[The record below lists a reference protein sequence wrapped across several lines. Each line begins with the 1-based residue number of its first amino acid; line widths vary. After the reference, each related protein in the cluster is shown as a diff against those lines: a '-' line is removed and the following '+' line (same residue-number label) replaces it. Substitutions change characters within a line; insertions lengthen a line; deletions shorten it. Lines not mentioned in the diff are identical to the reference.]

1 MDSSSSSKRPRVD
14 ENEAKAIADAKQE
27 AFVYCCSHAAC
38 QNEDRN
44 RITKGDYGEGCRVQ
58 HGDKRWC
65 VCLLHPC
72 DGSTDIEEGSQET
85 HLLSVH
91 VQDINTRKIN
101 LERLGQFDEVI
112 DREAKAVAS
121 ATAAERRINTLEIL
135 VADEKQRAD
144 DAVKSSLEHETAH
157 TSRHSTESNRIA
169 EAKLLANYIAVGV
182 TAVAR
187 RDIDADPAAKAA
199 IIFPSMHMGYKHADF
214 VESHTKPSITP
225 DEVSDG
231 DSSCIVLR
239 TLLERVVTLVIPPHT
254 NNTVVNHDPDPVE
267 LNRFF
272 ATTIAHCCS
281 FSSRHWVWSY
291 GVLQNLT
298 IKSLSNSQLAVNI
311 IAANTPGSPNDQ
323 MLVRGMAQYV
333 DYVLEEGV
341 DLATNT
347 VLMCQYDNIQ
357 MSKIKRGV
365 MSVKNPYHV
374 HVVTSTSVYHMLD
387 GDGSPV
393 LQCDAH
399 YQRAFWPKKDKDLP
413 DDLMDISTT
422 PLRDDDDYP
431 IEAELLEEEW
441 MGFLYEI
448 FVGVVELIEN
458 NGGTDPIVADV
469 KHELSLDNLKELCKE
484 DEELF
489 DCPNPFCTMKWGGRK
504 RICLCRTKLPG
515 KKERDAE
522 AADVARVS
530 QKSDA
535 LHRPAPRR
543 TAEVVVMTAAEIHVD
558 LDKMDGSY
566 ITKTVSL
573 NEGWFLFSFSQVPDH
588 NTILSL
594 TYLLYC
600 YFLIAKNRNFEMS
613 STRY

>member
-1 MDSSSSSKRPRVD
+1 MDSSSSAKRSRVD
-14 ENEAKAIADAKQE
+14 KKEGKAIADVKQE
-27 AFVYCCSHAAC
+27 AFVYCCSHTAC
-38 QNEDRN
+38 RNEERN
-44 RITKGDYGEGCRVQ
+44 RITKGDYGQGCRVQ
-58 HGDKRWC
+58 HADKRWC
-65 VCLLHPC
+65 VCSLHPC
-72 DGSTDIEEGSQET
+72 DGSSVIDNGSQEI

-91 VQDINTRKIN
+91 YEDINTRRVN
-101 LERLGQFDEVI
+101 LERLGQFDAVI

-121 ATAAERRINTLEIL
+121 ATTAGQRVKELETL
-135 VADEKQRAD
+135 VAEEKQRAN
-144 DAVKSSLEHETAH
+144 DAEKSSLEHETAH
-157 TSRHSTESNRIA
+157 TLRHSTESSRIA

-182 TAVAR
+182 EEVAR

-199 IIFPSMHMGYKHADF
+199 IIFPSLHMGYTHADF

-225 DEVSDG
+225 DDASDG
-231 DSSCIVLR
+231 DSSCIVLQ
-239 TLLERVVTLVIPPHT
+239 TLLERVVTLVIT
-254 NNTVVNHDPDPVE
+254 NTTVVNHDPVE

-323 MLVRGMAQYV
+323 MLVRGMAKYV
-333 DYVLEEGV
+333 DYVLEKGV
-341 DLATNT
+341 ELAVNT
-347 VLMCQYDNIQ
+347 VLMLQYDNIQ

-365 MSVKNPYHV
+365 MSVANPYHV

-393 LQCDAH
+393 LQCDAQ

-422 PLRDDDDYP
+422 PLRDNDDYP

-441 MGFLYEI
+441 MGYLYEI

-469 KHELSLDNLKELCKE
+469 KYELSLDDLKELSKE
-484 DEELF
+484 NEELF
-489 DCPNPFCTMKWGGRK
+489 DCPNPFCTMQWGGRK

-515 KKERDAE
+515 KKERGLV

-558 LDKMDGSY
+558 LDKMDGSFV
-566 ITKTVSL
+566 TKTINL
-573 NEGWFLFSFSQVPDH
+573 NEGWFVFSLSQVPDH

-594 TYLLYC
+594 TYLLSC
-600 YFLIAKNRNFEMS
+600 YFLIAKNRNFEM
-613 STRY
+613 